1 MDQRDWPDQEDAGL
15 IAAVRRY
22 LDGLHIVKHLAF
34 LSHLVVIGL
43 LRLARLVSLILD
55 ILNYFNVI
63 GNSLLVPL
71 SSQIRIDRH

>member
-22 LDGLHIVKHLAF
+22 LDGLHVVKHLAF
-34 LSHLVVIGL
+34 LSHLVVSNLLGL

-55 ILNYFNVI
+55 MLNYFNVI
-63 GNSLLVPL
+63 GSSLLVPYQVRL
-71 SSQIRIDRH
+71 E